1 MAEITLKGN
10 KINTLGELPKIGDKA
25 KDFTLTGTD
34 LADKKLNDFSGK
46 IVLNIF
52 PSLDTPTCATS
63 VRKFN
68 EKAAGLENTTVLCI
82 SRDLPFAHGRFC
94 TSEGIDKVVNL
105 SDFRTCQFGK
115 DYQLEIIDGPLS
127 GLLSRVVIVL
137 DENKNVVYTEQVPEI
152 VDEPDY
158 DSAIEAVKN
167 I

>member
-10 KINTLGELPKIGDKA
+10 KIHTLGDLPKTGDKA

-34 LADKKLNDFSGK
+34 LSDKRLSDFSGK
-46 IVLNIF
+46 IILNIF

-94 TSEGIDKVVNL
+94 TTEGIDKVVNL

-115 DYQLEIIDGPLS
+115 DYQLEIIDGPLA
-127 GLLSRVVIVL
+127 GLHSRAVIVL
-137 DENKNVVYTEQVPEI
+137 DDNKNIVYTQQVPEI

-158 DSAIEAVKN
+158 DAAIEAVKN